1 MDKRAGGKRREAKPA
16 EPGGAWIA
24 VMCELLKGAL
34 AAVAAAVLTLLA
46 CSLLVGAGAL
56 PEGAMDRAAL
66 AAGVL
71 GGLVGGLTAALRL
84 RRSTLLVGIGVGAI
98 LFLLLLSAGALVSDS
113 VSLANGGAP
122 VLLSCLC
129 GGAMAGIL
137 GARPR
142 KKRKR

>member
-34 AAVAAAVLTLLA
+34 AAVAAAVVTLLA
-46 CSLLVGAGAL
+46 CSLL
-56 PEGAMDRAAL
+56 EGAMDRAAL

>member
-1 MDKRAGGKRREAKPA
+1 MEKRAGGKRRETKPA

-46 CSLLVGAGAL
+46 
-56 PEGAMDRAAL
+56 EGAMDRAAL

-98 LFLLLLSAGALVSDS
+98 LFLLLLSAGALASDS